1 VRQEHALTIV
11 WSVIYRPAWDATPE
25 AYVEGGVVGWSRSR
39 RLARAE
45 DACVG
50 FKAYVG
56 VQHDDPSRWHVA
68 GAPRTVFF
76 VSFFQGGRTLALRTF
91 PTMDAALA
99 ELRRV
104 HAALAAP
111 TAPIN
116 GPAAPD

>member
-1 VRQEHALTIV
+1 VRQEHALAVV
-11 WSVIYRPAWDATPE
+11 WSAAYRPAWDATPE

-45 DACVG
+45 DASIG

-56 VQHDDPSRWHVA
+56 IQHYDPSRWHVA
-68 GAPRTVFF
+68 GAPRAVFF
-76 VSFFQGGRTLALRTF
+76 ISFFQGGRTLALRTF
-91 PTMDAALA
+91 PTMDDALA

-104 HAALAAP
+104 HSGLAAP
-111 TAPIN
+111 LD

>member
-11 WSVIYRPAWDATPE
+11 WSSAYRPAWDATPE
-25 AYVEGGVVGWSRSR
+25 AYVESGVVGWSRSR

-45 DACVG
+45 GASIG

-56 VQHDDPSRWHVA
+56 VQHYDPSRWHFA
-68 GAPRTVFF
+68 GAPRAVFF
-76 VSFFQGGRTLALRTF
+76 VSFFQDGRTLALRTF
-91 PTMDAALA
+91 PTMDDALA

-104 HAALAAP
+104 HAGLAAP
-111 TAPIN
+111 LD

>member
-1 VRQEHALTIV
+1 MRHEHALTV
-11 WSVIYRPAWDATPE
+11 LWSAAYRPAWDATPE
-25 AYVEGGVVGWSRSR
+25 AYVESGDVGWSRSR

-45 DACVG
+45 DASAG

-68 GAPRTVFF
+68 GEPRTVFF

-91 PTMDAALA
+91 PTMDDALA

-104 HAALAAP
+104 HAGLVAPLDGP
-111 TAPIN
+111 TAP
-116 GPAAPD
+116 

>member
-1 VRQEHALTIV
+1 MRQEDALTLL
-11 WSVIYRPAWDATPE
+11 WSAAYRPAWDATPE
-25 AYVEGGVVGWSRSR
+25 AYVESGVVGWSRSR

-45 DACVG
+45 DASAG

-56 VQHDDPSRWHVA
+56 IQHDDPSRWHVA

-91 PTMDAALA
+91 PTMGDALA

-104 HAALAAP
+104 HAGLAAALDGP
-111 TAPIN
+111 TAP
-116 GPAAPD
+116 

>member
-1 VRQEHALTIV
+1 MRQEHALTVV
-11 WSVIYRPAWDATPE
+11 WSAAYRPAWDSMPE

-45 DACVG
+45 DASIG

-56 VQHDDPSRWHVA
+56 VQHYDPSRWHVA
-68 GAPRTVFF
+68 GAPRAVFF
-76 VSFFQGGRTLALRTF
+76 VSFFQGSHTLALRTF
-91 PTMDAALA
+91 PTMDVALA

-104 HAALAAP
+104 HAGLAVPLA
-111 TAPIN
+111 